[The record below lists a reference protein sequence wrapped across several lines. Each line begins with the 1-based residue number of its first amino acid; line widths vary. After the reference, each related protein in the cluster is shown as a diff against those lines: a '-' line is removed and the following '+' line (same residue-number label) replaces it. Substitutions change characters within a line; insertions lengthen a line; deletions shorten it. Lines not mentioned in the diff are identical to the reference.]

1 MARVCPRCGR
11 SSNETAFIGSLC
23 KDCYV
28 EVHGVAKIPSKVHFV
43 VCKYCGKYKYQ
54 GGWNEPSGTV
64 DETLR
69 DYIELVIARKG
80 RSTRDIEEFWVESID
95 LDRSVTG
102 PGIYKARVV
111 VAGRS
116 GETIVRE
123 ERIVEAKVDVGVC
136 PDCTNRITK
145 RGYNAIVQI
154 RSSEGRLGKSLRRR
168 VEEFIAEELSGVL
181 RGSIIGTE
189 EHREGFDILIS
200 DPSSARMIASKIR
213 HAFMGRTVET
223 WKLVGRR
230 QDGKRK
236 GRLTILVRIPD
247 IDVGDFIEVG
257 DRVYYYLAKSRSGG
271 PVLVDL
277 ESGREL
283 TVKPEF
289 LWDRGFKK
297 YNPEAEARR
306 LHLLSRSKKKIMFLD
321 SENGYEVVEF
331 PSERV
336 RVLTD
341 RFEQGKTYRVLVVGG
356 NAYVLGEESVPI

>member
-1 MARVCPRCGR
+1 MSRICPRCGR
-11 SSNETAFIGSLC
+11 SSDETTFIGSLC

-28 EVHGVAKIPSKVHFV
+28 EVYGVAKIPSKVHFV
-43 VCKYCGKYKYQ
+43 VCKYCGKYRYQ

-80 RSTRDIEEFWVESID
+80 RPTRDIDEFWVESIS
-95 LDRSVTG
+95 LERPVTG

-111 VAGRS
+111 IAGRS

-123 ERIVEAKVDVGVC
+123 ERIIDAKVDVGVC
-136 PDCTNRITK
+136 PECANRITK

-154 RSSEGRLGKSLRRR
+154 RSSSGRLEKDLRHR

-181 RGSIIGTE
+181 RNTIIGRE

-213 HAFMGRTVET
+213 QAFMGRTIET

-247 IDVGDFIEVG
+247 VDVGDFIRVG
-257 DRVYYYLAKSRSGG
+257 DRIYYYLAKSRSGG

-277 ESGREL
+277 ESGREFAA
-283 TVKPEF
+283 KPDF
-289 LWDRGFKK
+289 LWEQGFEK
-297 YNPEAEARR
+297 YNPRADARR
-306 LHLLSRSKKKIMFLD
+306 LLLLSKSKKKIVFLD

-331 PSERV
+331 PHARV
-336 RVLTD
+336 KVFTD
-341 RFEQGKTYRVLVVGG
+341 RFERGKTYRVLIIRG
-356 NAYVLGEESVPI
+356 NAYVFEEEGVPI